1 LSQGIKLLGVRIE
14 ELFIPCIS
22 VASARTSG
30 ILYVDTQIPNATLD
44 FRVAEKHVFR
54 PQLAFCRIVPLT
66 KVKEACPGAC

>member
-1 LSQGIKLLGVRIE
+1 
-14 ELFIPCIS
+14 

-66 KVKEACPGAC
+66 KVKEALPGTC